1 MSECDNISVK
11 IFLKN
16 NLKEKPISMSH
27 TTSNIQS
34 YNVTDDDDDDD
45 NLTNN
50 IT

>member
-34 YNVTDDDDDDD
+34 YNDTDDDDDN